1 MIAVF
6 PGQGAQ
12 TPGFLSPWLEVD
24 GVRERLEEFS
34 AWAEVDLVEA
44 GTVFDAD
51 QIRDTRIA
59 QPLIVAASVL
69 SWELFPT
76 PGAVTGTAGHSVGE
90 FPALVAAGVLNAA
103 DALRL
108 VGIRGRAMADA
119 AAAADTG
126 MSAVIGG
133 DPGEVVAHLA
143 ALGLDPANY
152 NGGGQIVAAGPR
164 DALERLTAQPLAGTR
179 VIPLSVAGA
188 FHTRVMGPAVEV
200 LRSAVA
206 TVAVSD
212 PARTLWTNRD
222 GSVVTSGETA
232 IDLVVDQVASPV
244 RWDACQDAFAAANVA
259 GIVEF
264 APGGTLVGLAKRSL
278 RGVPTAAIKTPSDLD
293 AASDL
298 VTGVSA

>member
-12 TPGFLSPWLEVD
+12 TPGFLSPWLDDDEA
-24 GVRERLEEFS
+24 RARLEEFS
-34 AWAEVDLVEA
+34 AWSEVDLIHA
-44 GTVFDAD
+44 GTVADAD
-51 QIRDTRIA
+51 EIRDTRVA
-59 QPLIVAASVL
+59 QPLIVAASLL
-69 SWELFPT
+69 SWEMFAAQ
-76 PGAVTGTAGHSVGE
+76 GAISGTAGHSVGE
-90 FPALVAAGVLNAA
+90 FPALVAAGVLSAE
-103 DALRL
+103 DAMRL

-126 MSAVIGG
+126 MSAVLGG
-133 DPGEVVAHLA
+133 DPEIVVSHLA
-143 ALGLDPANY
+143 ALGLDAANH
-152 NGGGQIVAAGPR
+152 NGAGQIVAAGPR
-164 DALERLTAQPLAGTR
+164 DALVRLSENAPAGTR

-188 FHTRVMGPAVEV
+188 FHTQVMSPAVAV

-206 TVAVSD
+206 SVTPSE
-212 PARTLWTNRD
+212 PSRTLWSNRD
-222 GSVVTSGETA
+222 GAEVSSGA
-232 IDLVVDQVASPV
+232 LALDLVVEQVASPV
-244 RWDACQDAFAAANVA
+244 RWDACQASFAQAGVT

-278 RGVPTAAIKTPSDLD
+278 RGVPTAAIKTPDDLA